1 MARVILKLGE
11 RERNALEALAKREK
25 RLPRAQ
31 AAFIIRQELERRGLL
46 PARGTFSNQPELTQN
61 PGGTND

>member
-11 RERNALEALAKREK
+11 RERNALETLAKREK

-31 AAFIIRQELERRGLL
+31 AAFIIHQELEQRGLL
-46 PARGTFSNQPELTQN
+46 PALGTFSSRQELTPN
-61 PGGTND
+61 PGGTNE

>member
-1 MARVILKLGE
+1 MARVIVDIGE

-31 AAFIIRQELERRGLL
+31 AAFIIHQELERQGIL
-46 PARGTFSNQPELTQN
+46 PARIQSTQEAHKQVR
-61 PGGTND
+61 GGQ